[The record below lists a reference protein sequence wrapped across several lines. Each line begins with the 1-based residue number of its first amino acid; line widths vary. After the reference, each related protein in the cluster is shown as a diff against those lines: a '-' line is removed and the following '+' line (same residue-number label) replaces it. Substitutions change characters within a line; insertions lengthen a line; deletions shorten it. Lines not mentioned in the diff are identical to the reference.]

1 MSVRQGQNLW
11 KRYKEVGIEGYL
23 IKEYVRNIG
32 KLSSVQISRVL
43 AMTDGEHIMTQ
54 KQIASER
61 VFEELRKFLANRVFE
76 NKEEIEACLTYWI
89 KDFQQKPEQ
98 LIKLT
103 KFHWM

>member
-1 MSVRQGQNLW
+1 MFAHQQKHLPENIVW
-11 KRYKEVGIEGYL
+11 K
-23 IKEYVRNIG
+23 
-32 KLSSVQISRVL
+32 KLPTACPEL
-43 AMTDGEHIMTQ
+43 NPA
-54 KQIASER
+54 ER

-76 NKEEIEACLTYWI
+76 NKEEIEVCLTYWI

>member
-1 MSVRQGQNLW
+1 
-11 KRYKEVGIEGYL
+11 
-23 IKEYVRNIG
+23 
-32 KLSSVQISRVL
+32 
-43 AMTDGEHIMTQ
+43 
-54 KQIASER
+54 